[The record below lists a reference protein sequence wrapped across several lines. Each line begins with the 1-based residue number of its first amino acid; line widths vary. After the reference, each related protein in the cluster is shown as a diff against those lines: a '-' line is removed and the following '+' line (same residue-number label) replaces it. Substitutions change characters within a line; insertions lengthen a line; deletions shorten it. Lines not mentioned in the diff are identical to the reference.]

1 MTRKTC
7 TDSFSK
13 ICEYQI
19 LTIDLC
25 NSKVLSLKDFK
36 KIDDHQIATLIL
48 TCAFPNCFLI
58 SFKKCLN
65 CQSMNEGYMQ
75 RRLESKMACFAEVKT
90 FVPSLES
97 VITHMA
103 LYIQTTVPL
112 VFSQL
117 VVKLHKQAHCQGLSI
132 HTK

>member
-1 MTRKTC
+1 
-7 TDSFSK
+7 
-13 ICEYQI
+13 
-19 LTIDLC
+19 
-25 NSKVLSLKDFK
+25 
-36 KIDDHQIATLIL
+36 
-48 TCAFPNCFLI
+48 
-58 SFKKCLN
+58 
-65 CQSMNEGYMQ
+65 MNEGYMQ

-103 LYIQTTVPL
+103 LYIQTVPL

>member
-1 MTRKTC
+1 
-7 TDSFSK
+7 
-13 ICEYQI
+13 
-19 LTIDLC
+19 
-25 NSKVLSLKDFK
+25 
-36 KIDDHQIATLIL
+36 
-48 TCAFPNCFLI
+48 
-58 SFKKCLN
+58 
-65 CQSMNEGYMQ
+65 MNEGYMQ

-117 VVKLHKQAHCQGLSI
+117 VVKLHKQVHCQGLSI